1 MTLQEMK
8 LESIERFKE
17 LWIKDVTENK
27 RLMRKDLNKLSSLFD
42 TRFKHAMIHLENS
55 HKTIET
61 DMNLF
66 EFIDTVYRDCV
77 IIVENGVLFS
87 SKEEDASP
95 AVTIEAGLK
104 AERKVV
110 KKQSNFNLTEGD
122 KALGAR
128 QNVIQNMVK
137 LVMNQLCRFRIFE
150 RVCARSC

>member
-1 MTLQEMK
+1 MVLQEMR
-8 LESIERFKE
+8 LENVSRFKE

-27 RLMRKDLNKLSSLFD
+27 HLMRKNLNKLESLFD
-42 TRFKHAMIHLENS
+42 SRFKHAKIHLENS
-55 HKTIET
+55 HKTTAE
-61 DMNLF
+61 DMDLF
-66 EFIDTVYRDCV
+66 EFIDTVYREAV

-104 AERKVV
+104 AERKIV

-137 LVMNQLCRFRIFE
+137 LVMNQLRRFRISE
-150 RVCARSC
+150 KVCARSC